1 MNFQTVATCRA
12 AAGREARATP
22 CRVCAICSV
31 AWLRRRG
38 ALTFARGARGR
49 GRLWGK
55 PCCVGL
61 GALMAHPARQVASP
75 FQRRRGNPAHSGG
88 WAGVRD
94 SYTILSTTYGS
105 SCACTRVRVSAR
117 CSTLHRADSF
127 CLGLGLCPAVLWSAR
142 SVDGVLVSRRGMGT
156 LKQICRGLPVWPPRI
171 VLLYGGARA
180 RTAYD
185 RCRVVVV
192 GGRRADCRGP
202 ASCRGLG

>member
-1 MNFQTVATCRA
+1 MRVERAVAGACGGNPA
-12 AAGREARATP
+12 A
-22 CRVCAICSV
+22 
-31 AWLRRRG
+31 W
-38 ALTFARGARGR
+38 
-49 GRLWGK
+49 
-55 PCCVGL
+55 GL

-94 SYTILSTTYGS
+94 SYMILSTTYGS

-156 LKQICRGLPVWPPRI
+156 LKQICRGLPVWPPRL
-171 VLLYGGARA
+171 VLLCGGA
-180 RTAYD
+180 
-185 RCRVVVV
+185 CPV
-192 GGRRADCRGP
+192 GGEPVFFVASSWGP
-202 ASCRGLG
+202 SVLAEGRHFVVA